1 MRYIPCW
8 KTIGMEK
15 ERYMELL
22 NFCRQYPKW
31 KIEASS
37 LLGIR
42 GIRADGQPHGGG
54 ISDPVAR
61 AAAKRE
67 RLLSK
72 IHLVDTCA
80 KSVGGGEWYAVII
93 QNVCIGKSY
102 ENIDKALMPTSRSN
116 SFFRMRREF
125 FRVLDEQKEIFDGE

>member
-1 MRYIPCW
+1 MRNARIMAKTKPPGSQNKRMPRIRPTAIP
-8 KTIGMEK
+8 
-15 ERYMELL
+15 
-22 NFCRQYPKW
+22 
-31 KIEASS
+31 A
-37 LLGIR
+37 GIS

-54 ISDPVAR
+54 ISDPVAK

-125 FRVLDEQKEIFDGE
+125 FRVLDEKKEIFDGE

>member
-8 KTIGMEK
+8 KTIGIDK
-15 ERYMELL
+15 ERYLELL
-22 NFCRQYPKW
+22 NFCRQYPRW
-31 KIEASS
+31 KIEANS

-42 GIRADGQPHGGG
+42 AVKADGLPHGSG

-72 IHLVDTCA
+72 IQLVDDCA
-80 KSVGGGEWYAVII
+80 KTIGGGEWYAVII
-93 QNVCIGKSY
+93 QNVCIGYSY
-102 ENIDKALMPTSRSN
+102 QNIDKALMPTSKSN

-125 FRVLDEQKEIFDGE
+125 FRLLDEKKEIFDGA